1 MKAPQFELVSAG
13 SMQRACEALRSAG
26 RIGLDT
32 EFMRER
38 TFYPRLCLVQ
48 ISTNERIYCLDPLE
62 LDDLDELWDTL
73 TLASWVL
80 HSGRQDVEVLYLLTG
95 HMPRRIFDTQI
106 AAGLLGYAPQLGYG
120 ALVSELCGVALPKTH
135 TRADWSRRP
144 LTPAL
149 LEYAAQDVEYLLPA
163 RELLAERLEKLGRLE
178 WAEEDSRDLL
188 DETLYAADPVTAVQR
203 VKGANR
209 LPGRA
214 HQAATKLAA
223 WREKEA
229 IEKDRPRQWIMKD
242 ATLLE
247 LATAGPRD
255 LAALKRIDSLPSAT
269 VRRAGQALLGL
280 LAEARGEPANGRE
293 PVNRL
298 DEAGKE
304 ELREMQ
310 SLVAAQAGEL
320 GLQPEVLASRKEL
333 TAALAGERKLRV
345 FRGWR
350 REMIGD
356 RLLEMLE
363 NG

>member
-1 MKAPQFELVSAG
+1 MKAPQFELVTAG
-13 SMQRACEALRSAG
+13 GMQRACEALRASG

-32 EFMRER
+32 EFMREK

-48 ISTNERIYCLDPLE
+48 ISTDEHIYCLDPLE
-62 LDDLDELWDTL
+62 LENLDELWDTL

-95 HMPRRIFDTQI
+95 RMPRRIFDTQV

-120 ALVSELCGVALPKTH
+120 ALVSELFGVDLPKTH

-163 RELLAERLEKLGRLE
+163 RDLLAEKLEKLGRLA
-178 WAEEDSRDLL
+178 WAEEDSHDLL
-188 DETLYAADPVTAVQR
+188 NEALYAADPVTAVQR

-209 LPGRA
+209 LPRRA
-214 HQAATKLAA
+214 HQAAARLAA
-223 WREKEA
+223 WREREA

-255 LAALKRIDSLPSAT
+255 LAALQRIGSLPPAT
-269 VRRAGQALLGL
+269 VRRAGKTLLGL
-280 LAEARGEPANGRE
+280 LAEARGEPPGDRVPAS
-293 PVNRL
+293 RL
-298 DEAGKE
+298 DDTGKAK
-304 ELREMQ
+304 LRDMQ
-310 SLVAAQAGEL
+310 SLVAARAGEL
-320 GLQPEVLASRKEL
+320 GLQPEVLASRRDL
-333 TAALAGERKLRV
+333 TAALSGERELRA

-350 REMIGD
+350 RDLIGEP
-356 RLLEMLE
+356 LLAMLQRD
-363 NG
+363 